1 MGLLFYTPTFRI
13 KLGEKRYMEGID
25 NIPTEAMLNRGTP
38 DLVKRITDFE
48 DPISKITLWLLG
60 WRVTRD
66 GTFEKDDGKV
76 PVMNEQGA
84 DGYTAF
90 LKAITASPISL
101 TKREFNE
108 VAMMN
113 ITNVSTICKMLISN
127 EENWNLMFDEYADAL
142 VDIVDILGTAAS
154 SGSIDGFTISKLTEN
169 LQINEMRGQRSNEKR
184 GLGLPNLFRRNKS
197 E

>member
-1 MGLLFYTPTFRI
+1 
-13 KLGEKRYMEGID
+13 MENID
-25 NIPTEAMLNRGTP
+25 DIPTEAVLNRGTP

-60 WRVTRD
+60 WRVSKD
-66 GTFEKDDGKV
+66 GKFEKDQGRR

-84 DGYTAF
+84 DSYTAY
-90 LKAITASPISL
+90 LKAITASPNSL

-108 VAMMN
+108 VAMSC
-113 ITNVSTICKMLISN
+113 ITNTSTVCKMLISN
-127 EENWNLMFDEYADAL
+127 EENWELMFNEYADML
-142 VDIVDILGTAAS
+142 VDIADILGTASA

-169 LQINEMRGQRSNEKR
+169 LQINEMRDQRSNEKR